1 MLDHF
6 GVHHAR
12 GREFCIGR
20 GCNRLISTGDLILLV
35 LSILCMLSIVS
46 CIFWMVR
53 EIHTQK
59 QRFAGIALNPDP
71 VRQMKRKVGR
81 KKDVLSRSSFYGR
94 YKESVLQ
101 IHHSCS
107 IANETSEIAGPIS
120 GVGQHVPSYCGAC
133 LKGRRLVTSLGPILS
148 KCLAVILQNH
158 IFFR

>member
-1 MLDHF
+1 MVVYSVTHQRFFTF

-107 IANETSEIAGPIS
+107 IANEISEIAGPIS
-120 GVGQHVPSYCGAC
+120 GVGQHAPSYCSAC
-133 LKGRRLVTSLGPILS
+133 LKGRRLVTSLGPILKS
-148 KCLAVILQNH
+148 ASQ
-158 IFFR
+158 